1 MAIKHDNPD
10 QQGASGKEGPSKGND
25 RRPHEASGG
34 TAGSTPAPGE
44 SKSGILADE
53 PES

>member
-10 QQGASGKEGPSKGND
+10 QPGADGKEGPGKGKD
-25 RRPHEASGG
+25 APRHEASGG

-44 SKSGILADE
+44 SKSGILKDE
-53 PES
+53 P